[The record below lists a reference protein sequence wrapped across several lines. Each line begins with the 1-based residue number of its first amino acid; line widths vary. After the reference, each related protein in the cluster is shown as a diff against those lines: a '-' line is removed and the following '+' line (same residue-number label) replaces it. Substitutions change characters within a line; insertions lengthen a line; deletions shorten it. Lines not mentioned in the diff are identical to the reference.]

1 MSCYSRAV
9 LRSFLLQ
16 RLDLGRDSEIRRHLR
31 LCAACRE
38 ALRELSGDILQE
50 RGAEPPRV
58 ERPVIVS
65 GEDRFGSLEH

>member
-9 LRSFLLQ
+9 LRSFLLK
-16 RLDLGRDSEIRRHLR
+16 RLAMDIDSEVRRHIR

-38 ALRELSGDILQE
+38 TVRELSGDILNE
-50 RGAEPPRV
+50 RGENPPRV

-65 GEDRFGSLEH
+65 GKDRFGSLEN